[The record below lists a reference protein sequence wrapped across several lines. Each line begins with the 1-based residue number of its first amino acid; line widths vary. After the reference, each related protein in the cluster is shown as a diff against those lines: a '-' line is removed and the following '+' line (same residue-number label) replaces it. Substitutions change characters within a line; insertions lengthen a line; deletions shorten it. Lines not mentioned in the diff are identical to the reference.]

1 MAGRTDLLLAREV
14 EGLRLKVLE
23 LAAVVAEPPA
33 GDLAA
38 AVAKP
43 E

>member
-1 MAGRTDLLLAREV
+1 MDLLLAREV
-14 EGLRLKVLE
+14 EGLRRKVLE
-23 LAAVVAEPPA
+23 LAAVVADPPA
-33 GDLAA
+33 GEPAV